1 MDLFLGQLQSVS
13 GVNIRC
19 ALLAVPVRI
28 GCPKAVGLLVLLIAE
43 LSNLIEISIRY
54 LLTFRNTVVNSLKGA
69 CGSFGSVSWQW
80 GMPRCPHPGPSSLYG
95 MLMSPSA
102 AAHDQDGARYLL
114 GRVLSRALSVDQ
126 RR

>member
-43 LSNLIEISIRY
+43 LSNVD
-54 LLTFRNTVVNSLKGA
+54 VVLWRDD
-69 CGSFGSVSWQW
+69 V
-80 GMPRCPHPGPSSLYG
+80 
-95 MLMSPSA
+95 
-102 AAHDQDGARYLL
+102 LL
-114 GRVLSRALSVDQ
+114 GRVDRELKKWAAGIEQLL
-126 RR
+126 